1 MKLEIP
7 FFKQSTDSDCGPASV
22 RMVLAYYGESVSEED
37 LRRELDTN
45 PETGSHNDDLVR
57 ALTARGYSVV
67 SDEHGTLEEVAQ
79 YLSDGVPVIV
89 GYHLP
94 IEEEGHYA
102 VVTEVTPTNVVLNDP
117 WHGPGFTLDRE
128 DFISRWYSEHTP
140 YIKWY
145 LATHRNNG

>member
-7 FFKQSTDSDCGPASV
+7 FFRQSTDSDCGPAVV
-22 RMVLAYYGESVSEED
+22 RMVLAYHGESASEED
-37 LRRELDTN
+37 LRKELDTN

-89 GYHLP
+89 DYHEP
-94 IEEEGHYA
+94 DENEGHYA
-102 VVTEVTPTNVVLNDP
+102 VVTDVTPKSIVFNDP
-117 WHGPGFTLDRE
+117 EHGPGFTLGRE
-128 DFISRWYSEHTP
+128 DFLTRWHSKYTP
-140 YIKWY
+140 YIQWY
-145 LATHRNNG
+145 LAVHRK